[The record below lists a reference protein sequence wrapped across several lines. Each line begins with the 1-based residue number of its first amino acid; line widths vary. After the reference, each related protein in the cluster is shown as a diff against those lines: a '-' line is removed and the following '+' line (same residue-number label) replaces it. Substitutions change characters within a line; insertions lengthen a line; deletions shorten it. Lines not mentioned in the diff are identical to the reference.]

1 MKLGGA
7 LFLAYL
13 LIFALCFSY
22 PVVRFARSLRTH
34 YLESVEEPLVDQANI
49 LAELVG
55 HGMETSGFSP
65 DDWSEVFRRVHAREL
80 SARIYEMRKK
90 QVDVRVYLTDAQGRV
105 IFDSDDP
112 GQVGA
117 DYSTW
122 RDVALTLEGKYG
134 ARATRSDPQDAATS
148 VLYVAAPVRVKG
160 TIVGVLSVGKPMTSI
175 NAFLKTAR
183 PEILRIAGLSAL
195 VAVALSLLVSWWVS
209 RQIQT
214 LIAYAND
221 VRDGRRV
228 DFPDLARTELKEM
241 GQAFDK
247 MRESLEGKKYVEQ
260 YVQTL
265 THEIKSPLS
274 AIRGAAELLQEEMPA
289 ADRGRFLANIRNE
302 AERIQDLVERM
313 LKLSELETR
322 KSLESLER
330 VALAPLVRSVLE
342 AKAPMLS
349 ARQLGV
355 ETALDERAAVQGDP
369 FLLHQALSNLLQNA
383 IDFSPVG
390 GTIALRCEIAAGR
403 VSLSV
408 EDQGPG
414 IPDYARDKIFE
425 KFFSLKRPD
434 TGKKSTGLGLN
445 FVREV
450 AILHEGAIRLE
461 NLPSGGFRARLQLPV
476 LK

>member
-1 MKLGGA
+1 
-7 LFLAYL
+7 
-13 LIFALCFSY
+13 
-22 PVVRFARSLRTH
+22 
-34 YLESVEEPLVDQANI
+34 
-49 LAELVG
+49 
-55 HGMETSGFSP
+55 
-65 DDWSEVFRRVHAREL
+65 
-80 SARIYEMRKK
+80 
-90 QVDVRVYLTDAQGRV
+90 
-105 IFDSDDP
+105 
-112 GQVGA
+112 VGA
-117 DYSTW
+117 DYSAW
-122 RDVALTLEGKYG
+122 RDVALTLQGRYG
-134 ARATRSDPQDAATS
+134 ARSTRSVAGDPATS
-148 VLYVAAPVRVKG
+148 VLYVAAPVRVQG
-160 TIVGVLSVGKPMTSI
+160 ATVGVLSVGKPMTSI

-183 PEILRIAGLSAL
+183 PEILKIAALSGL

-221 VRDGRRV
+221 VRAGKRV
-228 DFPDLARTELKEM
+228 DLPDLARTELREM

-274 AIRGAAELLQEEMPA
+274 AIRGAAELLEEEMPA
-289 ADRGRFLANIRNE
+289 PDRSRFLANIRNE

-322 KSLESLER
+322 KSLETLEA
-330 VALAPLVRSVLE
+330 VAFAPLVRSVLE
-342 AKAPMLS
+342 GKTPMLS
-349 ARQLGV
+349 TKQLGV
-355 ETALDERAAVQGDP
+355 ETALDEQAVVQGDP
-369 FLLHQALSNLLQNA
+369 FLLSQAISNLLQNA
-383 IDFSPVG
+383 IDFSPAG
-390 GTIALRCEIAAGR
+390 GRIQLRSEVSGGR
-403 VSLSV
+403 VNLSV

-414 IPDYARDKIFE
+414 IPDYARDKIFQ

-461 NLPSGGFRARLQLPV
+461 NLPDGGFRARLQLPV
-476 LK
+476 IR